1 MSGTTTAPAEATGE
15 APAAETPA
23 AETGHTTEG
32 TEAHG
37 GGHGPFPPLD
47 TAKFPSQIFWLVI
60 FFALLY
66 VLMSKVVLPKLAKI
80 LDNRAARIE
89 SDLARAQALKDETE
103 AAVKAYEKAYA
114 DARGKATAIAQD
126 TRDQLAA
133 ETDKERAALEATL
146 AGKIAAAEAQIARSR
161 AAAMKDVDSA
171 AADTAAEIVAQ
182 LTGAK
187 IGKADAAKAVAGAV
201 KG

>member
-1 MSGTTTAPAEATGE
+1 MSGTTTAPAESAG
-15 APAAETPA
+15 AESS
-23 AETGHTTEG
+23 AETGTPGTATGTSVPPGEEG
-32 TEAHG
+32 KH
-37 GGHGPFPPLD
+37 FPPLD

>member
-1 MSGTTTAPAEATGE
+1 MTTTIAQAETTGE
-15 APAAETPA
+15 APAAEAGP

-80 LDNRAARIE
+80 LENRAAKIE

-126 TRDQLAA
+126 SRDQLAG
-133 ETDKERAALEATL
+133 EMDKERAALEASL
-146 AGKIAAAEAQIARSR
+146 ASKIAAAEAQIAKSR
-161 AAAMKDVDSA
+161 AAAMKDVESA
-171 AADTAAEIVAQ
+171 AADTAAEIVAR
-182 LTGAK
+182 LTGVG
-187 IGKADAAKAVAGAV
+187 ISKADVAKAIAGAT